1 MGLQN
6 LYSPV
11 QIRVAPP
18 TDTRPLRFGIFLFL
32 FKILF
37 TPVKIGNMEVPNR
50 FVVPPEGTNLA
61 NADGFSHF
69 RDSIS

>member
-1 MGLQN
+1 M
-6 LYSPV
+6 
-11 QIRVAPP
+11 
-18 TDTRPLRFGIFLFL
+18 
-32 FKILF
+32 LF